1 MLLLLLTWRLLRRF
15 HRPLLSAVLS
25 FQLAWLPVHTARA
38 AVPLAVVG
46 IGILALRVYQVAAAG
61 VGAALTASGLTA
73 TQAAAGGIAGAGL
86 LQFAD
91 ANWADIVQYTQNATA
106 SYMTGVSAGTP
117 SFASMA
123 SSVGVNTATT
133 DTTSYSW
140 SPLPGAVTANVGNVP
155 MKDPLA
161 ADNDSGA
168 FPSDARW
175 DGYRKY
181 TPISGSSFSTVWNGA
196 GFKTYLCPVLS
207 PSINEPDASCRTLP
221 EMPFGTYKYQ
231 TQYSSIAAGCMDANT
246 CARAYVAARLT
257 HLSGTTNG
265 SYGTNPQGLPY
276 YLYAIENVTT
286 NYAACY
292 DARYSQ
298 YNNFGGYRCP
308 VTLQYSQ
315 AALSPSSTP
324 SFTNVTENL
333 VIDVTLVRPSF
344 STGTSLNDYID
355 RYPPAGME
363 PIMPASLA
371 NVFNAMFQAA
381 AAKPGYSGLNY
392 FPITAA
398 HVSAALQPGEYVP
411 LNELVKPISTSGTG
425 TQPGTGTGNP
435 TAPGSTV
442 DLGPNPAI
450 AAPTLEGIPTAAQ
463 ILAPIFDLFPSLR
476 NFTVPGHTSQCPQF
490 VVPFFGQ
497 DIATTKHCELIEG
510 QRAAIGAAALV
521 GWSIAAL
528 VIVLGA

>member
-1 MLLLLLTWRLLRRF
+1 MLLLLLSWRLLRRF
-15 HRPLLSAVLS
+15 HRPMFSLILAV
-25 FQLAWLPVHTARA
+25 QLAWAPVQQARA
-38 AVPLAVVG
+38 IAPLAPVAIAIAVFAG
-46 IGILALRVYQVAAAG
+46 RAFVAAAARM
-61 VGAALTASGLTA
+61 GAQLTYTSAATA
-73 TQAAAGGIAGAGL
+73 TAAAGGAYL
-86 LQFAD
+86 VD
-91 ANWADIVQYTQNATA
+91 RNWPDIVEYNKNAA
-106 SYMTGVSAGTP
+106 PSYGTSVSNGVP
-117 SFASMA
+117 SYASMA
-123 SSVGVNTATT
+123 SGVNVNTVQT

-155 MKDPLA
+155 IKDALTP
-161 ADNDSGA
+161 DNDAGD
-168 FPSDARW
+168 FPSTVRW

-181 TPISGSSFSTVWNGA
+181 QPIAGSSFSTVWNSS
-196 GFKTYLCPVLS
+196 GFKAYLCPVLS

-221 EMPFGTYKYQ
+221 EMPFATYKYQ
-231 TQYSSIAAGCMDANT
+231 TQYQSIGAGCIDANT
-246 CARAYVAARLT
+246 CARAYVAGRLV
-257 HLSGTTNG
+257 HLSGTLSTSGYQNE
-265 SYGTNPQGLPY
+265 QGQAWY
-276 YLYAIENVTT
+276 QQAIQNVTT
-286 NYAACY
+286 NFGACY
-292 DARYSQ
+292 DSRYSQ

-308 VTLQYSQ
+308 VTLSYSQ
-315 AALSPSSTP
+315 AYLSPGQTP
-324 SFTNVTENL
+324 TFNSVTENL
-333 VIDVTLVRPSF
+333 VIDVTLIRPSF

-355 RYPPAGME
+355 RYPAAGME
-363 PIMPASLA
+363 PIVPSSLA
-371 NVFNAMFQAA
+371 NVLNAMFQAA
-381 AAKPGYSGLNY
+381 ASRAGYEGVNY

-398 HVSAALQPGEYVP
+398 DAAAALQPGEMVP
-411 LNELVKPISTSGTG
+411 LSELVKPIPASGTG

-435 TAPGSTV
+435 TAPGTTV

-510 QRAAIGAAALV
+510 QRSAIGAAALV

>member
-123 SSVGVNTATT
+123 SSVGVNTAST

-155 MKDPLA
+155 IKDALSP
-161 ADNDSGA
+161 DNDAGD
-168 FPSDARW
+168 FPSIVRW

-181 TPISGSSFSTVWNGA
+181 QPIAGSSFSTVWNA
-196 GFKTYLCPVLS
+196 SGFKAYLCPVLS
-207 PSINEPDASCRTLP
+207 PSINEPDAACRTLP
-221 EMPFGTYKYQ
+221 EMPFATYKYQ
-231 TQYSSIAAGCMDANT
+231 TQYQSIGAGCIDANT
-246 CARAYVAARLT
+246 CARAYVAGRLV
-257 HLSGTTNG
+257 HLSGSLNT
-265 SYGTNPQGLPY
+265 SYQNEQGQSWY
-276 YLYAIENVTT
+276 QQAIQNVTT
-286 NYAACY
+286 NFGSCY

-308 VTLQYSQ
+308 VTLSYQQ
-315 AALSPSSTP
+315 AYLSPGQPVTFNS
-324 SFTNVTENL
+324 VTENL
-333 VIDVTLVRPSF
+333 VIDVTLIRPSF

-355 RYPPAGME
+355 RYPAAGME
-363 PIMPASLA
+363 PIVPTSLA

-411 LNELVKPISTSGTG
+411 LNELVKPIPASGTG
-425 TQPGTGTGNP
+425 AQPGTGNP
-435 TAPGSTV
+435 TAPGGSTTI
-442 DLGPNPAI
+442 DLGPNPGI
-450 AAPTLEGIPTAAQ
+450 ATPTLEGVPTAAQ
-463 ILAPIFDLFPSLR
+463 IMSPIFDLFPSLR
-476 NFTVPGHTSQCPQF
+476 SFTVPGHASQCP
-490 VVPFFGQ
+490 PLSLPLWGQ
-497 DIATTKHCELIEG
+497 EVSTNKHCEVMEA
-510 QRAAIGAAALV
+510 QRGTLGAVSLV
-521 GWSIAAL
+521 AWSIAAII
-528 VIVLGA
+528 IVLGA

>member
-123 SSVGVNTATT
+123 SSVGVNTAST

-155 MKDPLA
+155 IKDALSP
-161 ADNDSGA
+161 DNDAGD
-168 FPSDARW
+168 FPSIVRW

-181 TPISGSSFSTVWNGA
+181 QPIAGTSFSTVWNA
-196 GFKTYLCPVLS
+196 SGFKAYLCPVLS
-207 PSINEPDASCRTLP
+207 PSINEPDAACRTLP
-221 EMPFGTYKYQ
+221 EMPFATYKYQ
-231 TQYSSIAAGCMDANT
+231 TQYQSIGAGCIDANT
-246 CARAYVAARLT
+246 CARAYVAGRLV
-257 HLSGTTNG
+257 HLSGSLNT
-265 SYGTNPQGLPY
+265 SYQNEQGQSWY
-276 YLYAIENVTT
+276 QQAIQNVTT
-286 NYAACY
+286 NFGSCY

-308 VTLQYSQ
+308 VTLSYQQ
-315 AALSPSSTP
+315 AYLSPGQPVTFNS
-324 SFTNVTENL
+324 VTENL
-333 VIDVTLVRPSF
+333 VIDVTLIRPSF

-355 RYPPAGME
+355 RYPAAGME
-363 PIMPASLA
+363 PIVPTSLA

-411 LNELVKPISTSGTG
+411 LNELVKPISSSGTG

-510 QRAAIGAAALV
+510 QRSAIGAAALV